1 MRNRVELASTACFI
15 AFALVAFTVSVVMAL
30 PLFVAGVL
38 LTLRARALR
47 P

>member
-1 MRNRVELASTACFI
+1 MRHPIELASTACFVG
-15 AFALVAFTVSVVMAL
+15 FAVVAFTVSVLAAL
-30 PLFVAGVL
+30 PILVVGVL